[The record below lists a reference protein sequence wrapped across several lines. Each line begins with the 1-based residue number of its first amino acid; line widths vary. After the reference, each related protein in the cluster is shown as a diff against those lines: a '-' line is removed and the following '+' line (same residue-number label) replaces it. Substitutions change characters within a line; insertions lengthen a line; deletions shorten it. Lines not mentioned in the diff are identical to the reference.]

1 MAEQNYQDPYYL
13 PFFKQLYQHYRPTI
27 VQVGISSTPTI
38 SVRNLPII
46 KTGAKVSRLGGTG
59 IPNFH
64 FVDRQADRAYYFF
77 GNDAL
82 QLDRLVNERGVKTM
96 FDRLDYLKTLNCNAQ
111 YDWNAHT
118 TYDGLVNLGAGE
130 ALRDFGE
137 KRCLRE
143 LNERAEVERQLT
155 ALRAKLIEQIT
166 AYQNSSKW
174 MVLTRATLKQRLE
187 QQLAEYAERDIFGMI
202 DMRDLCTSGQAC
214 RSPLKMRT

>member
-1 MAEQNYQDPYYL
+1 
-13 PFFKQLYQHYRPTI
+13 
-27 VQVGISSTPTI
+27 
-38 SVRNLPII
+38 
-46 KTGAKVSRLGGTG
+46 
-59 IPNFH
+59 
-64 FVDRQADRAYYFF
+64 
-77 GNDAL
+77 
-82 QLDRLVNERGVKTM
+82 M

-111 YDWNAHT
+111 YDWNART
-118 TYDGLVNLGAGE
+118 TYDWLVNLGVGE

-143 LNERAEVERQLT
+143 LNERVEVERQLT

-202 DMRDLCTSGQAC
+202 DVHELMLERSIMPQSSENENLIGILDVKLGACISHFSSSLAIHSSVAMRLA
-214 RSPLKMRT
+214 RLH